1 MVKLKSHKI
10 KHTPLCDLLSVLVKH
25 WFPVFHHRIFKSK
38 HLPVAFY
45 LKVKVVVQICLD
57 CPVHF
62 MQFLFALT
70 QYHHVIHVSHRLH
83 LIKRSDM
90 RRNWTH
96 RCSSSH
102 CPQNCS
108 NSSNPH
114 RNNRHCY
121 SYRRQG
127 RPQGAGT
134 PPDTAP
140 YIPIFI
146 FLKTTTPPN
155 GGNSGGVPPPFLPLL
170 LTQR

>member
-70 QYHHVIHVSHRLH
+70 QYHHVIHVSHV
-83 LIKRSDM
+83 M
-90 RRNWTH
+90 F
-96 RCSSSH
+96 CME
-102 CPQNCS
+102 
-108 NSSNPH
+108 
-114 RNNRHCY
+114 
-121 SYRRQG
+121 
-127 RPQGAGT
+127 
-134 PPDTAP
+134 
-140 YIPIFI
+140 
-146 FLKTTTPPN
+146 FLLDVVVKCFQ
-155 GGNSGGVPPPFLPLL
+155 VKIAEPL
-170 LTQR
+170 